1 MLLRW
6 ARQCK
11 GAGMGQVF
19 EVGGNK
25 LELLTEGPD
34 RLERLIALIDGAER
48 SLRMLYYI
56 YTDGDAGRRIAAALI
71 RAVRRGAKVSLL
83 VDGMGSEVAQGNN
96 FFDPLRDAG
105 IEMCRFVPRL
115 GRRYLLRNH
124 QKLALADE
132 ARAIIG
138 GFNVD
143 DDYFGTADEQAW
155 RDLGLAV
162 EGPAAKSLAGYFDAL
177 SHWSKQ
183 ERPPM
188 RALTRVLHRWSEPA
202 GPTRWLFGG
211 PTRRLSPWAR
221 TVRRDMKAAHSI
233 DLIAGYFAPN
243 PAMLRRLDRA
253 GKRGRVRVVLPSK
266 NDHEMA
272 IWASRFTYR
281 GLIRKGVEVYE
292 YQPTKLHT
300 KLFVID
306 DAVYIGSAN
315 FDIRSLYLNLELMLR
330 IEDKDFAA
338 HARAYV
344 DGEVARSERITRE
357 INKARSPLITRIK
370 QAAAYFVMAT
380 VDLTV
385 TRRLNPET
393 APPTQS

>member
-1 MLLRW
+1 
-6 ARQCK
+6 
-11 GAGMGQVF
+11 MGQVF
-19 EVGGNK
+19 EVGGNS

-34 RLERLIALIDGAER
+34 RLERLIALIDGATE
-48 SLRMLYYI
+48 SLRVLYYI

-71 RAVRRGAKVSLL
+71 RAVRRGVAVSLI
-83 VDGMGSEVAQGNN
+83 VDGLGSETAEGNK

-105 IEMCRFVPRL
+105 IDMCRFVPRW

-143 DDYFGTADEQAW
+143 DAYFGTVAEQAW

-162 EGPAAKSLAGYFDAL
+162 EGPAAKTLAGYFDAL
-177 SHWSKQ
+177 SRWAKQ

-188 RALTRVLHRWSEPA
+188 RALTRVLRKWSQPA

-211 PTRRLSPWAR
+211 PTRRPSPWAR
-221 TVRRDMKAAHSI
+221 TVRADMKAANNI
-233 DLIAGYFAPN
+233 ALISGYFAPN
-243 PAMLRRLDRA
+243 PAMLSRLDRA
-253 GKRGRVRVVLPSK
+253 GKRGCVRIVLPSK
-266 NDHEMA
+266 NDHVMA

-281 GLIRKGVEVYE
+281 GLIKKRVEIYE

-315 FDIRSLYLNLELMLR
+315 FDIRSLFLNLELMLR
-330 IEDKDFAA
+330 IEDKAFAA

-344 DGEVARSERITRE
+344 DGEVAKSLRITAEVNRE
-357 INKARSPLITRIK
+357 RSPVVTRIK
-370 QAAAYFVMAT
+370 QALAYFVMAT
-380 VDLTV
+380 LDLNI
-385 TRRLNPET
+385 TRRLNLE
-393 APPTQS
+393 APIKP